1 MQAKNIVFL
10 VGIAMFLQSCATLP
24 KSEIETPDKKLQIA
38 KPEITPARF
47 LKRKVAIARFSNE
60 TKYAQSFFAD
70 SNKDSNRDSIGKQ
83 AMDILAA
90 KLAATEK
97 FILLER
103 SDISKVIDEIKMG
116 PLSNMDIKNINLL
129 GADYM
134 IVGSISEFGRKE
146 ISDVGIFSRTK
157 KQIAYAKVNVRLID
171 VYTGHIIY
179 SAEGEGEVD
188 SEVSNTMGL
197 GERAGYDSSLN
208 DKAISAA
215 LSKLANN
222 IVNSLLD
229 KPWRAYLLSYEGN
242 NYIVS
247 GVKSQGIRKDD
258 IFVVYKK
265 GKRVLNPQT
274 NMMIELPG
282 QMIGKVKVQT
292 LLGADSNSEVALCS
306 AVSGDI
312 PRDNLSELYIQEISK
327 E

>member
-1 MQAKNIVFL
+1 MQVKNIVFL
-10 VGIAMFLQSCATLP
+10 VGIAIFLQSCATLP
-24 KSEIETPDKKLQIA
+24 KSEIETPDKKPQIA

-60 TKYAQSFFAD
+60 TKYGQSFFAD
-70 SNKDSNRDSIGKQ
+70 DKKDIIGKQ
-83 AMDILAA
+83 AMDILSA

-116 PLSNMDIKNINLL
+116 PLSNIDTKNINLL
-129 GADYM
+129 GADYI

-146 ISDVGIFSRTK
+146 VSDVGFFTRSK
-157 KQIAYAKVNVRLID
+157 KQIAYANVTIRLID

-179 SAEGEGEVD
+179 SAEGQGEVD

-215 LSKLANN
+215 LSKLTNN

-229 KPWRAYLLSYEGN
+229 KPWRAYILSREGG
-242 NYIVS
+242 NYIIS
-247 GVKSQGIRKDD
+247 GGKSQGIRKDD
-258 IFVVYKK
+258 MFGVYKK

-292 LLGADSNSEVALCS
+292 LLGADLNNEVAVCS
-306 AVSGDI
+306 TVSGDI
-312 PRDNLSELYIQEISK
+312 PRDNLSEFYIQEIDK
-327 E
+327 Q

>member
-1 MQAKNIVFL
+1 MCKMQAKKIVFL
-10 VGIAMFLQSCATLP
+10 VGIAIFLQSCATLP
-24 KSEIETPDKKLQIA
+24 KGEIETSDKKPQIA
-38 KPEITPARF
+38 KPDITPARF

-70 SNKDSNRDSIGKQ
+70 SNKDIIGKQ
-83 AMDILAA
+83 AMDILSA

-116 PLSNMDIKNINLL
+116 PLSNVDIKNINLL

-134 IVGSISEFGRKE
+134 IVGSVSEFGRKE
-146 ISDVGIFSRTK
+146 ISDVGVFSRTK

-171 VYTGHIIY
+171 VYTGRIIY

-215 LSKLANN
+215 LSKLTNN
-222 IVNSLLD
+222 VVNSLLD
-229 KPWRAYLLSYEGN
+229 KPWRAYLLSCEGN
-242 NYIVS
+242 NYIIS
-247 GVKSQGIRKDD
+247 GGKSQGIRKDD
-258 IFVVYKK
+258 MFGVYKK
-265 GKRVLNPQT
+265 GKRVLNLQT

-292 LLGADSNSEVALCS
+292 LLGADSNNEVALCS